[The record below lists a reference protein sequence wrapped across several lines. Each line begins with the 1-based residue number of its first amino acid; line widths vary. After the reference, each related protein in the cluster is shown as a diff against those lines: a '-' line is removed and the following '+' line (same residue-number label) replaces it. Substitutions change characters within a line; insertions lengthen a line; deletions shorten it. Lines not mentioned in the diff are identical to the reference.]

1 MKAPAESAGT
11 RALPPGPKGRRLRNL
26 HARATDFPRFL
37 DRLHREYGDI
47 VFFRVPFLP
56 NCVVF
61 EADLAQEVAERRSDF
76 PLWNVW
82 ESNPTFDLILAVA
95 EGDNRVGLRRAMLAA
110 VTDERLGPYAEIII
124 HASRELVERCRSRP
138 VVDVKREFDVFM
150 ARCMLD
156 IIVGRAFEIDTD
168 VQFNV
173 LAATKQDMLLSLL
186 PFGPLFRKLPVPY
199 NRRLRAAERECDAI
213 IHQAIGRA
221 RDPGHDGID
230 VISHYVR
237 GREQGTLDLPS
248 DDDKL
253 IRDEALALLTGFF
266 DAPVAGLTCGIHYL
280 AANPDARARL
290 EREVDDILQG
300 RPAAPEDLE
309 RLPYA
314 RAVFKESLR
323 LSAPGYVLLPRQA
336 VKDCV
341 LGGYSI
347 PRGTVVNL
355 CPRVIHR
362 REDCWDNPGDFS
374 PERWLNGAQPVRGGC
389 PAHAYA
395 PFGWSG
401 SSCPWD
407 RVMEL
412 AFVFGYVTIAQ
423 HLRLEPESDDP
434 PEYVSVGVGVKGAYR
449 AAVKERRPAPGDASL
464 PA

>member
-1 MKAPAESAGT
+1 MKAPAESAEML
-11 RALPPGPKGRRLRNL
+11 ALPPGPKGRRLRNL

-37 DRLHREYGDI
+37 DKLHREYGDI
-47 VFFRVPFLP
+47 VFFRIPFLQ

-61 EADLAQEVAERRSDF
+61 EADLAHEVVQRRSDF

-95 EGDNRVGLRRAMLAA
+95 EGENRVQLRRAMLAA
-110 VTDERLGPYAEIII
+110 VADERLGPYARIII
-124 HASRELVERCRSRP
+124 GASRELVARCRSQRI
-138 VVDVKREFDVFM
+138 VDIKREFDVFM

-156 IIVGRAFEIDTD
+156 IVVGRAFEIDTD

-199 NRRLRAAERECDAI
+199 NRRLRAAEKKCDEI
-213 IHQAIGRA
+213 IHQAIGKA
-221 RDPGHDGID
+221 RDPEHDGTD

-237 GREQGTLDLPS
+237 AREQGTLDLPS
-248 DDDKL
+248 NDDKL

-266 DAPVAGLTCGIHYL
+266 DAPVAGLTCGIHHL
-280 AANPDARARL
+280 AANPEARARL
-290 EREVDDILQG
+290 EHEVDDILEG
-300 RPAAPEDLE
+300 RTVTPEDLE

-323 LSAPGYVLLPRQA
+323 LSAPGYVLLPRQT
-336 VKDCV
+336 VQDCV
-341 LGGYSI
+341 LAGYSI

-362 REDCWDNPGDFS
+362 REDYWDNPGDFI
-374 PERWLNGAQPVRGGC
+374 PERWLNRSQPLRAGC

-395 PFGWSG
+395 PFGWSDTR
-401 SSCPWD
+401 CPWD

-412 AFVFGYVTIAQ
+412 AFVLSYVTIAQ
-423 HLRLEPESDDP
+423 HLRFAPESAGP
-434 PEYVSVGVGVKGAYR
+434 PEYVSVGVGVKGPYR
-449 AAVKERRPAPGDASL
+449 AVVEDRRPASH
-464 PA
+464 